1 MKKTLFVLFICLFL
15 PAVAYADFSS
25 SPKELSDAMSLKGKG
40 GLSAEEKDNMGIREE
55 ALRSEAVRYGLQS
68 GFAWRYGLIV
78 KDCAARDHELDAMYP
93 FDLVLLENGSVA
105 PPIIVRADS
114 SLSLDSPSRMTT
126 TGTAWRIVSPA
137 AFVSLPPSWRNYLTL
152 SDEVLTA
159 QKPHPAILPKTS
171 GEREIWQ
178 AGVKEGWGY
187 GVEQAESLFKS
198 SLARLNRD
206 FAGMIQYHVLNR
218 QGMISI
224 PNVSRGHYA
233 VKLGKDTLE
242 LDQQVFTI
250 KEGARFQGEEAWVH
264 KDR

>member
-1 MKKTLFVLFICLFL
+1 MKRFLPFLFIFLLF
-15 PAVAYADFSS
+15 PAVVFAEQ
-25 SPKELSDAMSLKGKG
+25 SPRELSEAMNLKGKG
-40 GLSAEEKDNMGIREE
+40 GLTAEEKDNANLRAE
-55 ALRSEAVRYGLQS
+55 ALHGEAVRYGLQS

-78 KDCAARDHELDAMYP
+78 RDCASREHELDTMYP
-93 FDLVLLENGSVA
+93 FDLVLLENGTVS
-105 PPIIVRADS
+105 PPVIVRADS

-137 AFVSLPPSWRNYLTL
+137 AFVSLPPSWRSYLSL

-171 GEREIWQ
+171 KEREAWQ
-178 AGVKEGWGY
+178 AGVMEGWGY
-187 GVEQAESLFKS
+187 GVEQAESLFRS
-198 SLARLNRD
+198 SMSRLNRD
-206 FAGMIQYHVLNR
+206 FSGMIQYHILNR

-224 PNVSRGHYA
+224 PDVSRGHYA

-250 KEGARFQGEEAWVH
+250 KEGAKFQGEDAWTH
-264 KDR
+264 RDR